1 MISYIHIKEDEM
13 EFLALLGQF
22 LLGVGVL
29 LLGVAALWFVT
40 VYS

>member
-1 MISYIHIKEDEM
+1 M

-29 LLGVAALWFVT
+29 LLGVSALWFVT
-40 VYS
+40 VYSEKNKS